1 MVCTR
6 VQIPDVDAIIHTSDF
21 SCIKATPGGL
31 QPLGPPILG
40 YNSDPAHEDI
50 PFPDYSYWG
59 HEYTRLRG
67 DFPCC
72 IALHHCIIQAD
83 PCELF

>member
-1 MVCTR
+1 MVCIH

-72 IALHHCIIQAD
+72 IASLHHTSRSM
-83 PCELF
+83 